1 MKTEFK
7 FALKA
12 SAALL
17 TAALFLRAQTN
28 SPVPSPRFAY
38 GGDAAELAA
47 QFTDNLVFLS
57 ARVNVSPPSLF
68 LLDSAAENSSL
79 GPERATEIDR
89 TNPSLVVLNLDGLDV
104 PLAGLPAKPAPDFG
118 PRLGLEYQG
127 TLGRDFLSN
136 LVLEIDFARQTV
148 RAYAPASYKYT
159 GKGVLFPL
167 TEKDGIPVIPLRVAL
182 EKGKERNLNFFV
194 ETGLD
199 APVVF
204 DSKFLAAHHMNGE
217 RGRMIASADPFTGEP
232 AATVGRLRAFQIG
245 KNTIDDVFGIYS
257 NHPFPTSDTPVAGA
271 IGSRVLRRFTLVLDF
286 PHHQMMLQPNSHFGD
301 PDEEDKSGMLIV
313 AKGADFKTFEVANVQ
328 PGSPA
333 AAAGIK
339 KGDVIAGVDT
349 DPAADLSL
357 LVIRDLFRQVG
368 HKYKLTVQ
376 TGGATKEVT
385 LQMHRYF

>member
-1 MKTEFK
+1 MKIKLKIAVT
-7 FALKA
+7 ALAAVLA
-12 SAALL
+12 S
-17 TAALFLRAQTN
+17 TLFLRAQTN

-47 QFTDNLVFLS
+47 QFTDSVVFLS

-68 LLDSAAENSSL
+68 VLDTTAESSSL
-79 GPERATEIDR
+79 APERATEIDR
-89 TNPSLVVLNLDGLDV
+89 SNLSLVVLNLDGLDV
-104 PLAGLPAKPAPDFG
+104 PLAGLPAKPDPDFG
-118 PRLGLEYQG
+118 SRLGLEYQG
-127 TLGRDFLSN
+127 TIGRDFLSN

-148 RAYAPASYKYT
+148 RAYAPASYKYS
-159 GKGVLFPL
+159 GKGTVFPL
-167 TEKDGIPVIPLRVAL
+167 AEKDGIPVIPLRVAL

-194 ETGLD
+194 ETALD

-217 RGRMIASADPFTGEP
+217 RGRTIASADPFTGEP
-232 AATVGRLRAFQIG
+232 GTTIGRLRAFRIG
-245 KNTIDDVFGIYS
+245 KSTIDDVLGIYS
-257 NHPFPTSDTPVAGA
+257 SHPFPTSDTPVAGA

-286 PHHQMMLQPNSHFGD
+286 PHHQMMLEPNSHFGD

-313 AKGADFKTFEVANVQ
+313 AKGPDLKTFEVANVQ
-328 PGSPA
+328 PNSPA

-376 TGGATKEVT
+376 AGGQTKEIT

>member
-1 MKTEFK
+1 MKIN
-7 FALKA
+7 LKIA
-12 SAALL
+12 VAALASVL
-17 TAALFLRAQTN
+17 ASTAFLRAQTN

-47 QFTDNLVFLS
+47 QFTDSLVFLS

-68 LLDSAAENSSL
+68 VLDTTAESSSL
-79 GPERATEIDR
+79 APERATEIDR
-89 TNPSLVVLNLDGLDV
+89 SNPSLVVLNLDGLDV
-104 PLAGLPAKPAPDFG
+104 PLAGLPAKSAPDFG
-118 PRLGLEYQG
+118 SRLGLEYQG
-127 TLGRDFLSN
+127 TIGRDFLSN

-148 RAYAPASYKYT
+148 RAYAPASYKYS
-159 GKGVLFPL
+159 GKGTIFPL

-194 ETGLD
+194 ETALD

-204 DSKFLAAHHMNGE
+204 DNKFLAAHHMNGE
-217 RGRMIASADPFTGEP
+217 RGRTIASADPFTGDLG
-232 AATVGRLRAFQIG
+232 ANVGRLRTFQIG
-245 KNTIDDVFGIYS
+245 KRTIDDVLGIYS
-257 NHPFPTSDTPVAGA
+257 NHPFPTSDVPVAGA
-271 IGSRVLRRFTLVLDF
+271 IGSRLLRRFTVVLDF
-286 PHHQMMLQPNSHFGD
+286 PHHQMMLEPNSHFGD
-301 PDEEDKSGMLIV
+301 PDEEDKSGMLVV
-313 AKGADFKTFEVANVQ
+313 AKGPDLKTFEVANVQ
-328 PGSPA
+328 PNSPA

-349 DPAADLSL
+349 DPAAELSL

-376 TGGATKEVT
+376 TAGQTKEIT

>member
-1 MKTEFK
+1 MKIKLKIAVT
-7 FALKA
+7 AL
-12 SAALL
+12 AAVLA
-17 TAALFLRAQTN
+17 TTLFLRGQTK
-28 SPVPSPRFAY
+28 SSVPSPRFAY

-47 QFTDNLVFLS
+47 QFTDSVVFLS

-68 LLDSAAENSSL
+68 VLDTAAESSSL
-79 GPERATEIDR
+79 APERATEIDR
-89 TNPSLVVLNLDGLDV
+89 SNPSLVVLNLDGLDV
-104 PLAGLPAKPAPDFG
+104 PLASLPAKPAPDFG
-118 PRLGLEYQG
+118 SRLGLEYQG
-127 TLGRDFLSN
+127 TIGRDFLSN

-148 RAYAPASYKYT
+148 RAYSPASYKYA
-159 GKGVLFPL
+159 GKGTIFPL
-167 TEKDGIPVIPLRVAL
+167 TEKDGVPVIPLRVAL

-194 ETGLD
+194 ETALD

-204 DSKFLAAHHMNGE
+204 DNKFLAAHHMNGE
-217 RGRMIASADPFTGEP
+217 RARTIASTDPFTGDLG
-232 AATVGRLRAFQIG
+232 ATVGRLRAFQIG
-245 KNTIDDVFGIYS
+245 KSTIDDVLGIYS
-257 NHPFPTSDTPVAGA
+257 NHPFPTSDSPVAGA
-271 IGSRVLRRFTLVLDF
+271 IGSRLLRRFTVVLDF
-286 PHHQMMLQPNSHFGD
+286 PHHQMMLEPNSHFGD

-313 AKGADFKTFEVANVQ
+313 AKGPDLKTFEVANVQ
-328 PGSPA
+328 PNSPA

-376 TGGATKEVT
+376 AGGQTKEIT